1 MTKPIKDS
9 KTLTYIINSDKYK
22 TYSYYRYLLDVEGI
36 DIQQLPETLI
46 TNFLKPDEFILLYQL
61 DEGYELKMIA
71 SHNDVSYQAVYKKV
85 KALEAKLEY
94 ILNNTMNTVLAS
106 YKMFRGVDQ

>member
-1 MTKPIKDS
+1 MTKPIKNS
-9 KTLTYIINSDKYK
+9 RTLNNIINSDEYK

-36 DIQQLPETLI
+36 DIQLLPDTLI
-46 TNFLKPDEFILLYQL
+46 TNFLKPDELVLLYQL
-61 DEGYELKMIA
+61 DEGYEIKTIA
-71 SHNDVSYQAVYKKV
+71 SHNAVSYQAVYKKV

-94 ILNNTMNTVLAS
+94 IINNTMNTVLAS